1 MVKPPC
7 RPGNARLILVR
18 IPLPVYNK
26 QGIFYQTKAYTSNKR
41 IVSTTFCQ
49 MLQKKQH
56 KTATHTHVSQ
66 QRTKKR
72 AQRAR
77 KSFPVLVL
85 TKRYTI

>member
-18 IPLPVYNK
+18 IPLPVYNN

-49 MLQKKQH
+49 ILQKKQH
-56 KTATHTHVSQ
+56 KTATYTCFTMEH
-66 QRTKKR
+66 KK
-72 AQRAR
+72 AGAAR
-77 KSFPVLVL
+77 PQKFSDLGFG
-85 TKRYTI
+85 

>member
-7 RPGNARLILVR
+7 RPGNARLILIR
-18 IPLPVYNK
+18 IPLPVYNN

-56 KTATHTHVSQ
+56 KPATYTHVSQ
-66 QRTKKR
+66 WNTKK
-72 AQRAR
+72 AGAAR
-77 KSFPVLVL
+77 PQKFSDLGFG
-85 TKRYTI
+85 